1 MRNLLLSAGL
11 EAPGRPRCHCSVA
24 AVMEAACPGKA
35 RAKRG
40 DDEAFKK
47 WFSDLTSSGVSE
59 DPQASLLEEVQP

>member
-1 MRNLLLSAGL
+1 
-11 EAPGRPRCHCSVA
+11 
-24 AVMEAACPGKA
+24 MEAACPGKA